1 MVSGLLTR
9 PIGLLLMLLPAAAF
23 AAVTP
28 YPPYPGAVPSVA
40 YKVAVD
46 GQPVFV
52 HNFLTYDQFNWMDY
66 ASFAMTGKVHVTV
79 TLLVS
84 ERKVLTCNV
93 RPLAYGIDRKSTRL
107 NSSH

>member
-1 MVSGLLTR
+1 M
-9 PIGLLLMLLPAAAF
+9 ILPLASW

-52 HNFLTYDQFNWMDY
+52 HNFLTYDQFNWMDRTRQLVQIVC
-66 ASFAMTGKVHVTV
+66 FAIRFPNDLATV
-79 TLLVS
+79 WV
-84 ERKVLTCNV
+84 
-93 RPLAYGIDRKSTRL
+93 PG
-107 NSSH
+107 